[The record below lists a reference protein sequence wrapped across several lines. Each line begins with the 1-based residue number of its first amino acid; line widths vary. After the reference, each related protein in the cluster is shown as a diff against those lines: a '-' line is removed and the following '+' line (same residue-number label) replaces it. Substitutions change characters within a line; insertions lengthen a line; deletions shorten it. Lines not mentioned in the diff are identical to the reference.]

1 MIKNTFRFWLM
12 ATLVLATVYL
22 VSNPTMANKVGSQ
35 ASRIWQNVIS
45 KVVKIPELL
54 ATIMPAE
61 KEELAEREQTVRP
74 IWEQPKQ
81 VVRPIFEPPQQQR
94 IDPKEETVQQQDEKA
109 GGDGT
114 GHKEAAQETQH
125 QQSPVPEVKME
136 DVLTPLA
143 EKPLAQAS
151 DRPAVGEE
159 AISLEVLREI
169 YARHLEALKI
179 IDSGVGNEQA
189 DK

>member
-22 VSNPTMANKVGSQ
+22 ISNPTMASKMGSQ
-35 ASRIWQNVIS
+35 TTKIWQKVIS
-45 KVVKIPELL
+45 KVVKVPELV
-54 ATIMPAE
+54 ATMMPAE
-61 KEELAEREQTVRP
+61 QEELEEREQAVRP

-81 VVRPIFEPPQQQR
+81 VVRPVFEQPQQQI
-94 IDPKEETVQQQDEKA
+94 IDPEEEAVHRQDEKV
-109 GGDGT
+109 GRDGK
-114 GHKEAAQETQH
+114 GHEEAVQQTQH
-125 QQSPVPEVKME
+125 RQSPVPEVKME
-136 DVLTPLA
+136 DVLTPMS

-151 DRPAVGEE
+151 DGPAVSED

>member
-22 VSNPTMANKVGSQ
+22 ISNPTMASKMGSQ

-45 KVVKIPELL
+45 QVVKIPELL

-74 IWEQPKQ
+74 IWE
-81 VVRPIFEPPQQQR
+81 RPQQQR
-94 IDPKEETVQQQDEKA
+94 IDPKEETVQQQDEKV
-109 GGDGT
+109 GGG
-114 GHKEAAQETQH
+114 GKGYEEAVQETQH
-125 QQSPVPEVKME
+125 HQSPVPEVKME
-136 DVLTPLA
+136 DVLAPLA

-151 DRPAVGEE
+151 DGPAVDKE
-159 AISLEVLREI
+159 AIPLEVLREI

>member
-22 VSNPTMANKVGSQ
+22 ISNPTMASKMGSQ
-35 ASRIWQNVIS
+35 ASRIWQKVIAQ
-45 KVVKIPELL
+45 VVKVPELV
-54 ATIMPAE
+54 ATITPAE
-61 KEELAEREQTVRP
+61 QEKLAEREQTVKP
-74 IWEQPKQ
+74 VWEQ
-81 VVRPIFEPPQQQR
+81 PQQQR
-94 IDPKEETVQQQDEKA
+94 IDPKEGAVHQQDEKV
-109 GGDGT
+109 GRDGK
-114 GHKEAAQETQH
+114 GHEETVQETQNH
-125 QQSPVPEVKME
+125 HSQEVPEVKME

-143 EKPLAQAS
+143 QKSLTQAR
-151 DRPAVGEE
+151 DEPAIGEE

-179 IDSGVGNEQA
+179 IDSGVGNEQT

>member
-22 VSNPTMANKVGSQ
+22 ISNPTMASKVGSQ
-35 ASRIWQNVIS
+35 ASKIWQVVIS

-61 KEELAEREQTVRP
+61 QEQLAEREQVLRP
-74 IWEQPKQ
+74 ILE
-81 VVRPIFEPPQQQR
+81 RPQQQR
-94 IDPKEETVQQQDEKA
+94 IDPKEETVQQQDEKV
-109 GGDGT
+109 GRDGK
-114 GHKEAAQETQH
+114 GHEEAVQQTQRH
-125 QQSPVPEVKME
+125 QPPVPEVKME
-136 DVLTPLA
+136 DILTSMT

-151 DRPAVGEE
+151 DGPTVGEE
-159 AISLEVLREI
+159 TISLEVLREI

-189 DK
+189 GK

>member
-22 VSNPTMANKVGSQ
+22 ISNPTMASKMGSQ
-35 ASRIWQNVIS
+35 ASRIWQVVIS
-45 KVVKIPELL
+45 KVAKVPELV

-61 KEELAEREQTVRP
+61 QEELAEGEQTVRP
-74 IWEQPKQ
+74 IWE
-81 VVRPIFEPPQQQR
+81 RPQQQR
-94 IDPKEETVQQQDEKA
+94 IDPKEETAQQQDEQA
-109 GGDGT
+109 GRDGK
-114 GHKEAAQETQH
+114 GHDEAVQQTQN
-125 QQSPVPEVKME
+125 QQSLVPEVKME
-136 DVLTPLA
+136 DVLAPLA

-151 DRPAVGEE
+151 DGPAVGEE

-179 IDSGVGNEQA
+179 IDSGVGNDQA

>member
-22 VSNPTMANKVGSQ
+22 ISNPTMASKLGSQ
-35 ASRIWQNVIS
+35 ASRIWQVVIS
-45 KVVKIPELL
+45 KAVKVPELV
-54 ATIMPAE
+54 ATITPAE
-61 KEELAEREQTVRP
+61 QEELAEGEQAARP

-81 VVRPIFEPPQQQR
+81 VVRPVFEQPQQKQS
-94 IDPKEETVQQQDEKA
+94 DPKREAVEQQDEKV
-109 GGDGT
+109 GRDGK
-114 GHKEAAQETQH
+114 GHEEAVQHTQH
-125 QQSPVPEVKME
+125 RQSPVPEVKME
-136 DVLTPLA
+136 DVLTSMA
-143 EKPLAQAS
+143 EKPLTQAS
-151 DRPAVGEE
+151 DGPAVGEE

>member
-22 VSNPTMANKVGSQ
+22 ISNPTMASKMGSQ
-35 ASRIWQNVIS
+35 ASRIWQKVIA
-45 KVVKIPELL
+45 KVVKVPELL
-54 ATIMPAE
+54 ATITPE
-61 KEELAEREQTVRP
+61 EQEELAEREQTVNP
-74 IWEQPKQ
+74 ILEQP
-81 VVRPIFEPPQQQR
+81 QQHR
-94 IDPKEETVQQQDEKA
+94 IDPKEKAVHQEDEKVGRDGKGHEETVQQTPHYQP
-109 GGDGT
+109 
-114 GHKEAAQETQH
+114 
-125 QQSPVPEVKME
+125 PVPEVKME

-151 DRPAVGEE
+151 DGPAVGEE
-159 AISLEVLREI
+159 PIPLEVLREI

>member
-22 VSNPTMANKVGSQ
+22 ISNPTMASKMGSQ
-35 ASRIWQNVIS
+35 ATQIWQKVIS
-45 KVVKIPELL
+45 KVVKVPELV

-61 KEELAEREQTVRP
+61 QEELAEREQAVRP
-74 IWEQPKQ
+74 ILE
-81 VVRPIFEPPQQQR
+81 RPQQQI
-94 IDPKEETVQQQDEKA
+94 IDPREEAVQQQDESA
-109 GGDGT
+109 GGDRKG
-114 GHKEAAQETQH
+114 KEEAVQKTQH
-125 QQSPVPEVKME
+125 HQSPVPEVKME
-136 DVLTPLA
+136 DVLTSMA

-151 DRPAVGEE
+151 DGPAVGEE

>member
-22 VSNPTMANKVGSQ
+22 ISNPTMASKMGSQ
-35 ASRIWQNVIS
+35 ASRILQSVIS

-74 IWEQPKQ
+74 ILE
-81 VVRPIFEPPQQQR
+81 RPEQQR
-94 IDPKEETVQQQDEKA
+94 IESKEETAQQQDEKT
-109 GGDGT
+109 GRDGK
-114 GHKEAAQETQH
+114 GHEEAVQQTQH

-136 DVLTPLA
+136 DVLAPLA

-151 DRPAVGEE
+151 DGPAVDKE
-159 AISLEVLREI
+159 AIPLEVLREI

>member
-22 VSNPTMANKVGSQ
+22 ISNPTMASKMGSQ

-45 KVVKIPELL
+45 KVVKIPALL
-54 ATIMPAE
+54 ATITPAE

-74 IWEQPKQ
+74 IWERPKQ
-81 VVRPIFEPPQQQR
+81 VVRPILEQPQQQR
-94 IDPKEETVQQQDEKA
+94 IGPKEETAHQQDEKT
-109 GGDGT
+109 GRDGK
-114 GHKEAAQETQH
+114 GHEEVVQETQH
-125 QQSPVPEVKME
+125 QQSLVPEVKME
-136 DVLTPLA
+136 DVLAPLA
-143 EKPLAQAS
+143 EKRLAQAS
-151 DRPAVGEE
+151 DGPAVDKE

>member
-22 VSNPTMANKVGSQ
+22 VSNPTMASKMGSQ
-35 ASRIWQNVIS
+35 ASKIWQNVVS

-54 ATIMPAE
+54 ATITPE
-61 KEELAEREQTVRP
+61 EQEELAEREQAVNP
-74 IWEQPKQ
+74 ILEQP
-81 VVRPIFEPPQQQR
+81 QQHR
-94 IDPKEETVQQQDEKA
+94 IDPKGEAAQEQDEKVGKDGKGHEETVQQ
-109 GGDGT
+109 
-114 GHKEAAQETQH
+114 TQH
-125 QQSPVPEVKME
+125 YQPPVPEVKME

-143 EKPLAQAS
+143 EKSLAQGS
-151 DRPAVGEE
+151 DGPAVGEE

>member
-12 ATLVLATVYL
+12 ATVVLATVYL
-22 VSNPTMANKVGSQ
+22 ISNPTMASKVGSQ
-35 ASRIWQNVIS
+35 ASQIWQVVIS

-54 ATIMPAE
+54 ATKAPVE
-61 KEELAEREQTVRP
+61 QEELANREQTVKP
-74 IWEQPKQ
+74 IWEK
-81 VVRPIFEPPQQQR
+81 PQQQI
-94 IDPKEETVQQQDEKA
+94 IDPKEKTVHQQDEKV
-109 GGDGT
+109 GRDGK
-114 GHKEAAQETQH
+114 GHEETVQETQNH
-125 QQSPVPEVKME
+125 QSQEVPEVKME

-143 EKPLAQAS
+143 EKPLAKAS
-151 DRPAVGEE
+151 NGPAVGEE
-159 AISLEVLREI
+159 AIPLEVLREI

>member
-22 VSNPTMANKVGSQ
+22 ISNPTMASKLGSQ
-35 ASRIWQNVIS
+35 ASRIWQLVIS
-45 KVVKIPELL
+45 KVVKIPELV
-54 ATIMPAE
+54 ATLTPAE
-61 KEELAEREQTVRP
+61 QEELAEGEQAARP

-81 VVRPIFEPPQQQR
+81 VVRPIFEPPELEKT
-94 IDPKEETVQQQDEKA
+94 DPKLEAVPKQDEKA
-109 GGDGT
+109 GRDGK
-114 GHKEAAQETQH
+114 GKEKAVQQTQH
-125 QQSPVPEVKME
+125 HQPPVPEVKME

-143 EKPLAQAS
+143 EKRLARVS
-151 DRPAVGEE
+151 DGPAVGEE
-159 AISLEVLREI
+159 AISLEILREI

>member
-22 VSNPTMANKVGSQ
+22 ISNPTMASKVGTGVYEL
-35 ASRIWQNVIS
+35 WQGVVTT
-45 KVVKIPELL
+45 VVKAPKLL

-74 IWEQPKQ
+74 IWEQPKK
-81 VVRPIFEPPQQQR
+81 VVRPIFEPPELQKT
-94 IDPKEETVQQQDEKA
+94 DPKEETVQQQDEKV
-109 GGDGT
+109 GGDGK
-114 GHKEAAQETQH
+114 GHKEAAQEYQH
-125 QQSPVPEVKME
+125 QQSLVPEVKME
-136 DVLTPLA
+136 DVLAPLA

-151 DRPAVGEE
+151 DGPAVGEE

>member
-22 VSNPTMANKVGSQ
+22 ISNPTMASKVGSQ
-35 ASRIWQNVIS
+35 ASEIWQVVIS

-54 ATIMPAE
+54 ATITPAE
-61 KEELAEREQTVRP
+61 QEELANREQTVNP
-74 IWEQPKQ
+74 ILEQP
-81 VVRPIFEPPQQQR
+81 QQHR
-94 IDPKEETVQQQDEKA
+94 IDPKEGAVHQEDQKVGRDGKDNEETVQ
-109 GGDGT
+109 
-114 GHKEAAQETQH
+114 ETQNH
-125 QQSPVPEVKME
+125 QSQVPEVKME

-151 DRPAVGEE
+151 NGPAVGEE
-159 AISLEVLREI
+159 AIPLEVLREI

>member
-1 MIKNTFRFWLM
+1 M

-22 VSNPTMANKVGSQ
+22 ISNPTMASKVGSQ

-45 KVVKIPELL
+45 KVLKIPELL
-54 ATIMPAE
+54 ATIIPAE

-74 IWEQPKQ
+74 IWE
-81 VVRPIFEPPQQQR
+81 RPQQQR
-94 IDPKEETVQQQDEKA
+94 IDPKEETVQQQDEKV
-109 GGDGT
+109 GRDGK
-114 GHKEAAQETQH
+114 GHEEAVQQTQH

-136 DVLTPLA
+136 DVLAPLA

-151 DRPAVGEE
+151 DGPAVDKE
-159 AISLEVLREI
+159 AIPLEVLREI

>member
-12 ATLVLATVYL
+12 ATVVLATVYL
-22 VSNPTMANKVGSQ
+22 ISNPTMASKMGSQ
-35 ASRIWQNVIS
+35 ASQIWQVVIS

-54 ATIMPAE
+54 ATITPAE
-61 KEELAEREQTVRP
+61 QEELANREQTVNP
-74 IWEQPKQ
+74 ILEQ
-81 VVRPIFEPPQQQR
+81 PQQQR
-94 IDPKEETVQQQDEKA
+94 IDPKEKTVHQEDEKA
-109 GGDGT
+109 GRDGKDNEET
-114 GHKEAAQETQH
+114 VQETQNH
-125 QQSPVPEVKME
+125 QSQEVPEVKME

-151 DRPAVGEE
+151 NGPAVGEE
-159 AISLEVLREI
+159 AIPLEVLREI

-179 IDSGVGNEQA
+179 IDSGFGNEQA

>member
-12 ATLVLATVYL
+12 ATVVLATVYL
-22 VSNPTMANKVGSQ
+22 ISNPTMASKMGSQ
-35 ASRIWQNVIS
+35 ASQIWQVVIS

-54 ATIMPAE
+54 ATITPAE
-61 KEELAEREQTVRP
+61 QEELANREQTVNP
-74 IWEQPKQ
+74 ILEQ
-81 VVRPIFEPPQQQR
+81 PQQQR
-94 IDPKEETVQQQDEKA
+94 IDPKEKTVHQEDDKAGRDGKDNEETVQ
-109 GGDGT
+109 
-114 GHKEAAQETQH
+114 ETQNH
-125 QQSPVPEVKME
+125 QSQVPEVKME

-151 DRPAVGEE
+151 NGPAVGEE
-159 AISLEVLREI
+159 AIPLEVLREI

>member
-22 VSNPTMANKVGSQ
+22 VSNPTMASKLGSQ
-35 ASRIWQNVIS
+35 ASRIWQVVIS
-45 KVVKIPELL
+45 KAVKVPELV
-54 ATIMPAE
+54 ATITPAE
-61 KEELAEREQTVRP
+61 QEELAEGEQAARP

-81 VVRPIFEPPQQQR
+81 VVRPIFEPPELEKA
-94 IDPKEETVQQQDEKA
+94 DPKEEKARQQDEKA
-109 GGDGT
+109 GRDDKR
-114 GHKEAAQETQH
+114 HKEVAQETQRN
-125 QQSPVPEVKME
+125 QPLVPEIKME
-136 DVLTPLA
+136 DVLTPMA
-143 EKPLAQAS
+143 EKPLAQGS
-151 DRPAVGEE
+151 GGPAVGEE
-159 AISLEVLREI
+159 AISLEILREI

>member
-22 VSNPTMANKVGSQ
+22 VSNPTMASKLGTGVYELWRG
-35 ASRIWQNVIS
+35 VIS
-45 KVVKIPELL
+45 KVVKVPELV

-61 KEELAEREQTVRP
+61 QEELAEGEQTVRP

-81 VVRPIFEPPQQQR
+81 VVKPVFEQPQQKQS
-94 IDPKEETVQQQDEKA
+94 DPKREAVEQQDEKV
-109 GGDGT
+109 GRDGK
-114 GHKEAAQETQH
+114 GHEEAVQHTQH
-125 QQSPVPEVKME
+125 RQSPVPEVKME
-136 DVLTPLA
+136 DVLTSMA
-143 EKPLAQAS
+143 EKPLTQAS
-151 DRPAVGEE
+151 DGAAVGEE

>member
-22 VSNPTMANKVGSQ
+22 ISNPTMASKMGSQ
-35 ASRIWQNVIS
+35 ASRIWQKVIAQ
-45 KVVKIPELL
+45 VVKVPELV
-54 ATIMPAE
+54 ATITPAE
-61 KEELAEREQTVRP
+61 QKELAEREQAVRP
-74 IWEQPKQ
+74 VWEQ
-81 VVRPIFEPPQQQR
+81 PQQQR
-94 IDPKEETVQQQDEKA
+94 IDPKKGAVHQQDEKV
-109 GGDGT
+109 GRDGK
-114 GHKEAAQETQH
+114 GHEETVQETQH

-143 EKPLAQAS
+143 QKSLTQAS
-151 DRPAVGEE
+151 DEPAVGEE

-179 IDSGVGNEQA
+179 IDLGVGNEQA

>member
-22 VSNPTMANKVGSQ
+22 ISNPTMAGKVGSQ
-35 ASRIWQNVIS
+35 ASKLWQNVIS
-45 KVVKIPELL
+45 KVVRIPELL

-94 IDPKEETVQQQDEKA
+94 IELKEETVQQQDEKV
-109 GGDGT
+109 GRDGK
-114 GHKEAAQETQH
+114 GHEEAVQQTQH

>member
-22 VSNPTMANKVGSQ
+22 ISNPTMASKLGSQ
-35 ASRIWQNVIS
+35 ATKVWQKIISR
-45 KVVKIPELL
+45 VVKVPELV
-54 ATIMPAE
+54 ATITPTDQ
-61 KEELAEREQTVRP
+61 EELGEQEQTLRS
-74 IWEQPKQ
+74 IWEQP
-81 VVRPIFEPPQQQR
+81 QQQI
-94 IDPKEETVQQQDEKA
+94 IDPKEGAVQQQDEKV
-109 GGDGT
+109 GRDGKGQEET
-114 GHKEAAQETQH
+114 VQETQH

-143 EKPLAQAS
+143 QKPLAQFS
-151 DRPAVGEE
+151 DGPAVGDE

-179 IDSGVGNEQA
+179 IDLGVGNEKA

>member
-22 VSNPTMANKVGSQ
+22 VSNPTMASKMGSQ

-74 IWEQPKQ
+74 IWEQPKK
-81 VVRPIFEPPQQQR
+81 VVRPIFEPPELQKT
-94 IDPKEETVQQQDEKA
+94 DPKEETAQQQNEKI
-109 GGDGT
+109 GRDGK
-114 GHKEAAQETQH
+114 GHEEAVQETQH
-125 QQSPVPEVKME
+125 HQSPVPEVKME
-136 DVLTPLA
+136 DILTSMT

-151 DRPAVGEE
+151 DGPTVGEE
-159 AISLEVLREI
+159 TISLEVLREI

-189 DK
+189 GK

>member
-22 VSNPTMANKVGSQ
+22 ISNPTMASKVGSQ

-54 ATIMPAE
+54 ATIIPAE

-74 IWEQPKQ
+74 IWE
-81 VVRPIFEPPQQQR
+81 RPQQQR
-94 IDPKEETVQQQDEKA
+94 IDPKEETVQQQDEKVVR
-109 GGDGT
+109 DGK
-114 GHKEAAQETQH
+114 GHEEAVQQTQH

-136 DVLTPLA
+136 DVLAPLA

-151 DRPAVGEE
+151 DGPAVGEK

>member
-22 VSNPTMANKVGSQ
+22 ISNPTMASKMGSQ
-35 ASRIWQNVIS
+35 ASRIWQKIIS
-45 KVVKIPELL
+45 KVVKVPELV

-61 KEELAEREQTVRP
+61 QEELAEGEQTVRP

-81 VVRPIFEPPQQQR
+81 VVKPVFEQPQQKQS
-94 IDPKEETVQQQDEKA
+94 DPKREAVEQQDEKV
-109 GGDGT
+109 GRDGK
-114 GHKEAAQETQH
+114 GHEEAVQQNQH

-136 DVLTPLA
+136 DVLTSMT

-151 DRPAVGEE
+151 DGPAVGEE

-179 IDSGVGNEQA
+179 IDLGVGNEQA

>member
-22 VSNPTMANKVGSQ
+22 VSNPTMASKVGSQ

-74 IWEQPKQ
+74 IWEQPKK
-81 VVRPIFEPPQQQR
+81 VVRPILERPQQQR
-94 IDPKEETVQQQDEKA
+94 IDPEEETAQQQDEKA
-109 GGDGT
+109 GRDGK
-114 GHKEAAQETQH
+114 GHEEAVQQTQNH
-125 QQSPVPEVKME
+125 QSLVPEVKME
-136 DVLTPLA
+136 DVLAPLA

-151 DRPAVGEE
+151 DGPAVDKE

>member
-1 MIKNTFRFWLM
+1 MLKNTFRFWLI

-22 VSNPTMANKVGSQ
+22 ISNPTMASKVGSQ
-35 ASRIWQNVIS
+35 ASEIWQVVIS

-54 ATIMPAE
+54 ATITPAE
-61 KEELAEREQTVRP
+61 QEELANREQTVNP
-74 IWEQPKQ
+74 ILE
-81 VVRPIFEPPQQQR
+81 RPQQQR
-94 IDPKEETVQQQDEKA
+94 IDPKEKTVHQEDEKA
-109 GGDGT
+109 GRDGKDNEET
-114 GHKEAAQETQH
+114 VQETQNH
-125 QQSPVPEVKME
+125 QSQEVPEVKME

-151 DRPAVGEE
+151 NGPAVGEE
-159 AISLEVLREI
+159 AIPLEVLREI

>member
-22 VSNPTMANKVGSQ
+22 ISNPTMASKLGTGVYELWRG
-35 ASRIWQNVIS
+35 VIS
-45 KVVKIPELL
+45 KVVKVPELV

-61 KEELAEREQTVRP
+61 QEELAEGEQTVRP

-81 VVRPIFEPPQQQR
+81 VVKPVFEQPQQKQS
-94 IDPKEETVQQQDEKA
+94 DPKREAVEQQDEKV
-109 GGDGT
+109 GRDGK
-114 GHKEAAQETQH
+114 GHEEAVQQTQH
-125 QQSPVPEVKME
+125 RQSPVPGVKME
-136 DVLTPLA
+136 DVLTSMA
-143 EKPLAQAS
+143 EKPLAQVS